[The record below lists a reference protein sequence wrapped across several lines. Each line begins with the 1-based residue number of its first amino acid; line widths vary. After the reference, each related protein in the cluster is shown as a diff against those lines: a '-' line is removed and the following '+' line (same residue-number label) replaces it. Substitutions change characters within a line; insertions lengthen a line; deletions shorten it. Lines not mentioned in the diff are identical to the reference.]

1 MEVRRFSDLSD
12 EQLDEMLKEARAKAS
27 LLEDEKIIRS
37 RERKEK
43 AWLDLI
49 EMIEEYNKNYG
60 TIIIEGR
67 DDDGN
72 LASFHLENM
81 DTSTLGIID
90 VT

>member
-1 MEVRRFSDLSD
+1 MEIRRFSDLSD

-43 AWLDLI
+43 AWLDLV

-72 LASFHLENM
+72 LASLHLENM

>member
-1 MEVRRFSDLSD
+1 MEARRFSDLSD

-72 LASFHLENM
+72 LASLHLENM

>member
-1 MEVRRFSDLSD
+1 MEIRRFSDLSD

-27 LLEDEKIIRS
+27 LLEDEKLIRS

-60 TIIIEGR
+60 TIVIEGR

-72 LASFHLENM
+72 LASLHLENM

>member
-1 MEVRRFSDLSD
+1 MEARRFSDLSD